1 VSNVILEA
9 RSLSRSFGGLVAVN
23 NLSLEIGVG
32 ELHAVIG
39 PNGAGKTTLINLLSG
54 ELPASSGQIVFQ
66 GNDISRLAPQ
76 VRSRI
81 GIGRSYQRTNV
92 FFGFSALENCRLAAQ
107 SREPRPL
114 NWFRDALSYVGVVS
128 QARRALDA
136 VGLLERSDEPAL
148 ALSHGEQ
155 RQLEIAMCLATE
167 PRLLLLDEPLAGMG
181 AEESLRMVDLIRRLG
196 EKHAILLIEHDMD
209 AVFQLAKILTVMV
222 DGRVLA
228 SGSPEEIRA
237 NPNVQAA
244 YLGNINEQPAS
255 IVNSK
260 L

>member
-92 FFGFSALENCRLAAQ
+92 FFGLRHNPG
-107 SREPRPL
+107 SR
-114 NWFRDALSYVGVVS
+114 A
-128 QARRALDA
+128 
-136 VGLLERSDEPAL
+136 
-148 ALSHGEQ
+148 H
-155 RQLEIAMCLATE
+155 
-167 PRLLLLDEPLAGMG
+167 
-181 AEESLRMVDLIRRLG
+181 
-196 EKHAILLIEHDMD
+196 
-209 AVFQLAKILTVMV
+209 
-222 DGRVLA
+222 
-228 SGSPEEIRA
+228 
-237 NPNVQAA
+237 
-244 YLGNINEQPAS
+244 
-255 IVNSK
+255 
-260 L
+260 